1 MGYLQASLRVF
12 LLLLSADCHVHH
24 IISSESELC
33 PADFCLTLSEF
44 ASNTSGYLYVNTT
57 LIFQSGHHILGLAFK
72 ISSIQSL
79 QLMKLALVQTP
90 TIQCE
95 HSAGFSFFRI
105 GAVYIKEIKFVNC
118 SINVKFVQTFSVLNT
133 SFVGQD
139 NSSSALQL
147 DYTWAVIKR
156 TSFVSYKKERSEQSV
171 IWSPIPNYK
180 FWSKLSY
187 SGGSLIVMHSTITIL
202 NSMFEDNSAEVG
214 GAAFFEFSTVII
226 VESTFK
232 RNSAEIGG
240 AMTFHYSAVRIEN
253 SIFTENYMVS
263 KRNNSSCRGG
273 ALYFYTLNTYEI
285 NVHNCSFINNTEAQ
299 RAMHTMYP
307 SGGGAISVIGDLSSA
322 IIFINPS
329 QPWMAITLSLCNF
342 SHNQAERG
350 GALLAIGVAVLKVIK
365 SNFTNNK
372 DGAIF
377 SMPKG
382 NGYTFNVSGCRF
394 SDNEGGQF
402 GGGIIVVMEGRNHST
417 FIHNSTF
424 YSNKADKYGGAVY
437 VSAEGFLFAVAI
449 EECSFSNNVAGT
461 FGGAVSVIGYPL
473 MKYIIFNK
481 CHFFG
486 NTAMDSGGAVHTITI
501 TKNARNFVILSSFE
515 NNYAPKGGAVYAG
528 IITLVIRG
536 SNFTA
541 NVADTGVIHC
551 VQSSIEVKG
560 KVLYSLNKGSLF
572 LFGSTLKFTQGSH
585 FWGEYNYSPT
595 LNNGIRS
602 FQEGGVVTVFQ
613 SNIYVQPKSNS
624 TFLYNTAGNGGAL
637 HAVQSNIFVH
647 GHLHTMSNSAT
658 NSGGSIYLYQS
669 QLTCEHQS
677 FLTVLLNK
685 ANKTGGGIH
694 ATNSVIK
701 MHFTEYDS
709 SELGPKLTYDGSYA
723 GFGANTAVL
732 GGGLYLEVNSKFYSL
747 IYNFVGNKIPYYT
760 VQFRHNSALYGGA
773 VYIADETNNSTC
785 ASLSYMVYSTLTECS
800 FQLLVLPGR
809 SNGTNKLNYVI
820 MEFKDNTAV
829 CSGSDIFGGLLDR
842 CTISPFDVV
851 YSKNKSQPIDGFTH
865 IKLISTINN
874 QSTIAS
880 HAVKIYFCGD
890 DKPNYGVNSI
900 SIKVKKGERFVVPVV
915 AVDHVNHTI
924 NTTIHSRLSVKVG
937 GLDEDQSIQDVNDSC
952 TNLMFNV
959 FSPQPSA
966 RLILYAQGPC
976 KDSEQS
982 QAQINVLFLSCTCPI
997 GFEPNEVTKC
1007 NCVCDS
1013 RLLHII
1019 TECHEEN
1026 KTLVREGTFWITN
1039 TSVNTS
1045 MSNSSS
1051 GYDYVI
1057 HQYCPLNYCHP
1068 SSAKVFINFNNK
1080 HGADAQCNF
1089 NRSGT
1094 LCGKCQPGLSLSL
1107 GSSRCIKCPKN
1118 WRFILFAILVA
1129 SLVGGIALVALILVL
1144 NLTVA
1149 VGTLNGIIF
1158 YTNIIHA
1165 NFSSLFPFSA
1175 PNIITVILANINLEL
1190 GIDACF
1196 FEGMDTYWKTLLQ
1209 LAFPAYVIL
1218 LVVIVIVIS
1227 EHSTR
1232 FARLIGRKNPVAS
1245 LTTLILLSYTKLIRT
1260 IITSLSFCILHYP
1273 GGSREIVWLPDG
1285 TVPYWRG
1292 KHILLFLL
1300 AIAIL
1305 LTGMAYT
1312 VLLLLWQWLPQNRFF
1327 KWVTYHRFYLFL
1339 EPYHAPYAFKYRYW
1353 TGLLLLVRVV
1363 LYMASALNA
1372 SGAPGIDLLVTGIVM
1387 ICLLL
1392 FKGYVG
1398 IHGRVYKKWPIDAIE
1413 TLCYVNILI
1422 LSFVS
1427 LYTLEA
1433 KQNQA
1438 AAAYISGTVT
1448 LFILLLI
1455 VIYHIF
1461 TEICCDN
1468 PKLLNKF
1475 RQTKWRSIITGNHE
1489 DSTCTADYYRLNSQ
1503 SLRDDQ
1509 SKSAATVSW
1518 VDAPLH

>member
-1 MGYLQASLRVF
+1 MGYLQAILCVF
-12 LLLLSADCHVHH
+12 LLLLSADCHVHQ

-33 PADFCLTLSEF
+33 QVDFCLTLSEF

-57 LIFQSGHHILGLAFK
+57 LIFQPGHHSLDLAFK

-79 QLMKLALVQTP
+79 QLIKLALVQIP

-95 HSAGFSFFRI
+95 HSTGFFFFRI
-105 GAVYIKEIKFVNC
+105 GAVYIKGIKFVNC
-118 SINVKFVQTFSVLNT
+118 SINVVKFVQTFSVLDT
-133 SFVGQD
+133 SFVGQE

-156 TSFVSYKKERSEQSV
+156 TSFISYKKERSKQSV
-171 IWSPIPNYK
+171 IWSPLPR
-180 FWSKLSY
+180 FWSKVSY

-202 NSMFEDNSAEVG
+202 DSIFEDNSAKVG
-214 GAAFFEFSTVII
+214 GAAFFEFSIVRII
-226 VESTFK
+226 DSTFK
-232 RNSAEIGG
+232 HNSAEIGG
-240 AMTFHYSAVRIEN
+240 AMTFHYSAVQIEN
-253 SIFTENYMVS
+253 SVFNENYMTS

-273 ALYFYTLNTYEI
+273 ALYFYTLNTHEV
-285 NVHNCSFINNTEAQ
+285 NVHNCSFINNTEPQ
-299 RAMHTMYP
+299 TAMHTMYS

-322 IIFINPS
+322 YFINPS

-342 SHNQAERG
+342 SHNQADRG
-350 GALLAIGVAVLKVIK
+350 GALLAIGVAVLNVIQ

-372 DGAIF
+372 DGAIL

-382 NGYTFNVSGCRF
+382 NGYTFNVFGCRF
-394 SDNEGGQF
+394 SENEGRLF
-402 GGGIIVVMEGRNHST
+402 GGGIIVVPEGRNHST
-417 FIHNSTF
+417 LIHKSTF
-424 YSNKADKYGGAVY
+424 YSNKAEKYGGAIY
-437 VSAEGFLFAVAI
+437 VSAEGPLFAVRI
-449 EECSFSNNVAGT
+449 DECSFGNNVAGT
-461 FGGAVSVIGYPL
+461 FGGAVSVTGHPW
-473 MKYIIFNK
+473 MKYVIFSK

-486 NTAMDSGGAVHTITI
+486 NTAMDSGGAVHKVTI
-501 TKNARNFVILSSFE
+501 TKNARIFVILSSFK

-528 IITLVIRG
+528 IITLVISG

-585 FWGEYNYSPT
+585 LWGEYNYSPT
-595 LNNGIRS
+595 QNNGIHS
-602 FQEGGVVTVFQ
+602 FQEGGVVTLFQ
-613 SNIYVQPKSNS
+613 SNIYLQPKSNS
-624 TFLYNTAGNGGAL
+624 TFLYNTAGSGGAL

-647 GHLHTMSNSAT
+647 GHLHTMKNSAT
-658 NSGGSIYLYQS
+658 NSGGGIYLYQS
-669 QLTCEHQS
+669 QLICEHQS
-677 FLTVLLNK
+677 FITILLNK

-723 GFGANTAVL
+723 GFGGNTAML
-732 GGGLYLEVNSKFYSL
+732 GGGLFLEVNSKFYSL
-747 IYNFVGNKIPYYT
+747 IYHFVGNKIPYYT
-760 VQFRHNSALYGGA
+760 IQFLYNSALYGGA

-785 ASLSYMVYSTLTECS
+785 ASSSYMVYSTLTECS
-800 FQLLVLPGR
+800 FQLLELPGR
-809 SNGTNKLNYVI
+809 SNGTKNLNYVV
-820 MEFKDNTAV
+820 MEIKDNTAV
-829 CSGSDIFGGLLDR
+829 YLGSDIFGGLLDR

-880 HAVKIYFCGD
+880 HAVKIYFCRE
-890 DKPNYGVNSI
+890 DKPNYGVNSV
-900 SIKVKKGERFVVPVV
+900 SIEVKKGERFMVPVV

-952 TNLMFNV
+952 TNLKFNV

-982 QAQINVLFLSCTCPI
+982 QAQINVLFLSCTCPV

-1007 NCVCDS
+1007 SCVCDS

-1039 TSVNTS
+1039 TLVNTNL
-1045 MSNSSS
+1045 SNSLS
-1051 GYDYVI
+1051 GYDYLI
-1057 HQYCPLNYCHP
+1057 HRYCPMNCCHP
-1068 SSAKVFINFNNK
+1068 SSAKVYINLNNK

-1089 NRSGT
+1089 NRSEI

-1107 GSSRCIKCPKN
+1107 GSSRCIKCPQN
-1118 WRFILFAILVA
+1118 WPFILFAILVA
-1129 SLVGGIALVALILVL
+1129 SLVGGITLVALILVL

-1165 NFSSLFPFSA
+1165 NFSSFFPFSA

-1218 LVVIVIVIS
+1218 LVVIIIVIS

-1232 FARLIGRKNPVAS
+1232 FARLIGRKNPVAT

-1260 IITSLSFCILHYP
+1260 IITSLSFCILQYS

-1285 TVPYWRG
+1285 TVPYLRG

-1305 LTGMAYT
+1305 LTGMTYT
-1312 VLLLLWQWLPQNRFF
+1312 VLLLSWQWLPQNRFF

-1339 EPYHAPYAFKYRYW
+1339 EPYHAPYTFKYRYW

-1363 LYMASALNA
+1363 LYMASALNI

-1392 FKGYVG
+1392 FKGYIG
-1398 IHGRVYKKWPIDAIE
+1398 IHGRIYKKWPIDAIE
-1413 TLCYVNILI
+1413 PLCYVNLLI

-1427 LYTLEA
+1427 LYTLDA

-1448 LFILLLI
+1448 LLILLLI

-1461 TEICCDN
+1461 TEICCGN
-1468 PKLLNKF
+1468 TKLLSKF
-1475 RQTKWRSIITGNHE
+1475 RQMKWSVKGNHE
-1489 DSTCTADYYRLNSQ
+1489 ESTVNYYSLNSQ

-1518 VDAPLH
+1518 VDAPSH